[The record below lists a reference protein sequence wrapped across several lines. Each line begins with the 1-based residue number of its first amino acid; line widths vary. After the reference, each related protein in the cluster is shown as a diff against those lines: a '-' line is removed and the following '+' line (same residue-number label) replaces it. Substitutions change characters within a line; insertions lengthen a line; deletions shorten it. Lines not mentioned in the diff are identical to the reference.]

1 MINLLPSKLFM
12 TDLAYELKK
21 GLNIIE
27 LKECVD
33 SLTYEK
39 KPEVKYCDKPLHGR
53 FEGFRECFIPPKYQ
67 LIYRPSYENVVLMRF
82 KAVEG
87 GRSN

>member
-12 TDLAYELKK
+12 TDLAYELKT
-21 GLNIIE
+21 GLNITE

-39 KPEVKYCDKPLHGR
+39 KPDAKYCDKPLHGR
-53 FEGFRECFIPPKYQ
+53 FEGFRECFIPPKYR
-67 LIYRPSYENVVLMRF
+67 LIYRISDDHVVLMRF
-82 KAVEG
+82 KSVEE
-87 GRSN
+87 